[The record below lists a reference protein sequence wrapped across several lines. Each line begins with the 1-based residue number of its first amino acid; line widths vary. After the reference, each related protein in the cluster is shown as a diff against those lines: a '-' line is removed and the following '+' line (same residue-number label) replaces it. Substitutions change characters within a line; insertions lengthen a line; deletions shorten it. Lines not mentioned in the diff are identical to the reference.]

1 MLKEFNAEVQ
11 ELFLR
16 MMITNAEL
24 FVRVT
29 NIFNAENFD
38 RRLRPVAEFM
48 REHSDQ
54 FKILP
59 DSTQIKATTG
69 ETIDPVADLDD
80 GHYEWF
86 MSEFESFTRRQE
98 LELSLIHI

>member
-1 MLKEFNAEVQ
+1 
-11 ELFLR
+11 

-59 DSTQIKATTG
+59 KITAVKAESIASQVG
-69 ETIDPVADLDD
+69 FEENDLII
-80 GHYEWF
+80 
-86 MSEFESFTRRQE
+86 SINKIV
-98 LELSLIHI
+98 LIFI